1 MYCDGRCLGFLFSL
15 NSRPPAVQ
23 RKTARL
29 DENRLEEEDDEQ
41 DGAGA
46 GDGDAAVAEEEEAF
60 CVCGKPAEFDCSRC
74 AKQSY
79 CSNECQ
85 RRDWKTH
92 RERCKQLVEEARLA
106 AEAGQQATAAVGARG
121 PR

>member
-1 MYCDGRCLGFLFSL
+1 M
-15 NSRPPAVQ
+15 RPAATQ
-23 RKTARL
+23 RL
-29 DENRLEEEDDEQ
+29 DEEDEEG
-41 DGAGA
+41 DGA
-46 GDGDAAVAEEEEAF
+46 AAPDEAEEEAF

-106 AEAGQQATAAVGARG
+106 AEAGQQATAAVGAWESDPGDR
-121 PR
+121 